1 MEQTSFRLDVLS
13 MDIGSKLRCLTFHH
27 RSQQDYGA
35 IQEFRG
41 HLYQIFWSKGLSV
54 GDSKARSIGIV
65 DILLVVI
72 IVSSDME
79 QTSIRRGL

>member
-1 MEQTSFRLDVLS
+1 MA
-13 MDIGSKLRCLTFHH
+13 IGSKIRRLAVGH

-65 DILLVVI
+65 DILIMAIGSKL
-72 IVSSDME
+72 
-79 QTSIRRGL
+79 RRLTFGHRSQQEHGTYL